1 MNAMLC
7 ILFCFSVFVLIFT
20 NPVCILSRQHISFHV
35 LDRCLWL
42 VAPILDSSDLDAR
55 SLCMCILCL

>member
-20 NPVCILSRQHISFHV
+20 NPVCVLSRQRISFHV
-35 LDRCLWL
+35 LDRRLWL
-42 VAPILDSSDLDAR
+42 VASILDSSDLDTG